1 MRIIIVGCGQV
12 GAMLSYQLFKMGYQ
26 VVVIDQDEKAFSHL
40 PEDFQGRLISGD
52 VMTRTVLRRAEI
64 HGADGLFALT
74 NSDPL
79 NALIAHIARSEYEV
93 TTVAARNNDP
103 RQLALQ
109 QTFGVTVIGTPG
121 WRADSV
127 VDLLSGEAVR
137 AIRLDPNAEL
147 VIYKIVVPERWAGQ
161 NLDEFVAMERVE
173 ILKWERNGD
182 DLLPGGPHLLVAG
195 DQIYLKTEADVI
207 ETMRNRLESRQGQD
221 Q

>member
-1 MRIIIVGCGQV
+1 
-12 GAMLSYQLFKMGYQ
+12 
-26 VVVIDQDEKAFSHL
+26 
-40 PEDFQGRLISGD
+40 LISGD
-52 VMTRTVLRRAEI
+52 VLTRTVLRRAEI
-64 HGADGLFALT
+64 TGADGLFALT

-93 TTVAARNNDP
+93 ATVAARNNDP

-127 VDLLSGEAVR
+127 VDLLSGETVR

-147 VIYKIVVPERWAGQ
+147 VIYKIIVPERWAGR
-161 NLDEFVAMERVE
+161 NLDGLVPMDRVE

-182 DLLPGGPHLLVAG
+182 DLPQGEPHLLASG
-195 DQIYLKTEADVI
+195 DQIYLKTDADVI
-207 ETMRNRLESRQGQD
+207 EMLRNRLESREERVE
-221 Q
+221 